1 MPRPLPVL
9 ASLLVIGA
17 AAPTGAEPTRAQ
29 LEVGTEYDSN
39 VYRLESGP
47 GAEVAGPAAPMG
59 RLGGRLSKVW
69 SRAHTIAASASAS
82 MRSSL
87 DRAVDRED
95 AGIVTA
101 EVRALR
107 RLPERGLV
115 VGAVASYYDVLALTV
130 ADNPRAFRTLGAGL
144 QLSWPGPDGD
154 GQGSVTLGLRDVAYK
169 PDPDFAW
176 TGPYLAV
183 HLETTLWRSADDT
196 RTLELAG
203 DVRSEHRA
211 YAGRALAWRCPADAP
226 YQPRCT
232 GPTELPRRDL
242 QHAARIETTYTG
254 ERVLSAAYQLGY
266 ADSSSFGQSTLR
278 HRLDLAATTELPGRI
293 YATLTLTAQLDQY
306 LDGLIIA
313 RDVAAQTF
321 TTFEDDN
328 RSALHARL
336 SRALSRRWT
345 VEGRLSGWATLAGDA
360 GQYRRLL
367 ASVGLTWSTPE

>member
-1 MPRPLPVL
+1 
-9 ASLLVIGA
+9 
-17 AAPTGAEPTRAQ
+17 
-29 LEVGTEYDSN
+29 
-39 VYRLESGP
+39 
-47 GAEVAGPAAPMG
+47 
-59 RLGGRLSKVW
+59 
-69 SRAHTIAASASAS
+69 
-82 MRSSL
+82 
-87 DRAVDRED
+87 
-95 AGIVTA
+95 
-101 EVRALR
+101 
-107 RLPERGLV
+107 
-115 VGAVASYYDVLALTV
+115 V

-232 GPTELPRRDL
+232 GPTEPS
-242 QHAARIETTYTG
+242 AARPPARG
-254 ERVLSAAYQLGY
+254 ADRDDLHRERVLSAAYQLGY

-313 RDVAAQTF
+313 RDVAARPSPPSRM
-321 TTFEDDN
+321 TTARRCTPACRA
-328 RSALHARL
+328 RSAGAGR
-336 SRALSRRWT
+336 SRGGCQAGPRWPAT
-345 VEGRLSGWATLAGDA
+345 PGSTAACWPRWA
-360 GQYRRLL
+360 
-367 ASVGLTWSTPE
+367 